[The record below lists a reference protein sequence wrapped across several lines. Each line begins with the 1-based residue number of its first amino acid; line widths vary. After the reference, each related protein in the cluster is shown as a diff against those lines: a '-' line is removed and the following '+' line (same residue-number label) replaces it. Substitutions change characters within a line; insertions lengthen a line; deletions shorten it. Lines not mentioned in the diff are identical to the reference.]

1 MNEGMSQLRL
11 VKVVDRWGR
20 GTRMAHRRSLGFA
33 RDDKKERVIVR
44 KARLLEQSAVAG
56 AKRGCWSKARLLEE
70 SAVAGAKRG
79 CWRKAR
85 LLEESAIAGGK
96 RDCWRKRIALPHGV
110 FLPDQEE
117 ITTDA
122 HQQPKPDSD

>member
-56 AKRGCWSKARLLEE
+56 AKRGCWSKARLLEQ
-70 SAVAGAKRG
+70 SAVAGA
-79 CWRKAR
+79 
-85 LLEESAIAGGK
+85 K
-96 RDCWRKRIALPHGV
+96 RDCWRKRIALPQGV